1 VTLWLLIGANVLVWL
16 AHILLGVDP
25 MDPRPID
32 LLHLGGSLFEATK
45 QQPWRL
51 LTSTFMHAGLAHLA
65 WNMIALLQL
74 GTLAQRF
81 YGTPGFLLVYFG
93 SGLGGAIASLQ
104 FGAKVAVSVG
114 ASGAIF
120 GLMGALIASALT
132 KRQTLGAEA
141 AKGLLAMGAVY
152 VVFNLFIGFTKPGI
166 DNAAH
171 IGGLISGALIALGL
185 SEKFDRMEFTT
196 QATKRL
202 LFTAIGAS
210 VVLLCLWY
218 VVIGTS

>member
-1 VTLWLLIGANVLVWL
+1 MIVWILVTANLLVWL
-16 AHILLGVDP
+16 VHVFLGVDP
-25 MDPRPID
+25 MDPKPLD
-32 LLHLGGSLFEATK
+32 LLRLGGSLYEATK

-51 LTSTFMHAGLAHLA
+51 LVSTFMHAGFAHLA

-74 GTLAQRF
+74 GTIAQRF
-81 YGTPGFLLVYFG
+81 YGTAGLLLVYFG

-104 FGAKVAVSVG
+104 FGAKQAVSVG

-132 KRQTLGAEA
+132 KRQSLGAEA
-141 AKGLLAMGAVY
+141 AKGLLVMGGVY
-152 VVFNLFIGFTKPGI
+152 VVFNLFIGLTKPGI

-171 IGGLISGALIALGL
+171 FGGLISGGLIALGL
-185 SEKFDRMEFTT
+185 AEKFDRMEFAT

-202 LFTAIGAS
+202 
-210 VVLLCLWY
+210 VVTTIATIAALLCLWF
-218 VVIGTS
+218 VVTGK

>member
-1 VTLWLLIGANVLVWL
+1 VIVWVLVGTNILVWL
-16 AHILLGVDP
+16 AHVLLGVDP
-25 MDPRPID
+25 MDPKPLD
-32 LLHLGGSLFEATK
+32 LLRLGGSLFEATK

-51 LTSTFMHAGLAHLA
+51 LASTFMHAGFAHLA

-81 YGTPGFLLVYFG
+81 YGTAGLSLVYFG

-104 FGAKVAVSVG
+104 FGAKQAVSVG

-141 AKGLLAMGAVY
+141 AKGLLVMGGVY
-152 VVFNLFIGFTKPGI
+152 VVFNLFIGLTKPGI

-171 IGGLISGALIALGL
+171 FGGLISGGLIALGL
-185 SEKFDRMEFTT
+185 AEKFDRMEFATRATQRLVVTT
-196 QATKRL
+196 IATI
-202 LFTAIGAS
+202 AA
-210 VVLLCLWY
+210 LLCLWFF
-218 VVIGTS
+218 VTGK